1 MQHLHKTIAEIS
13 SISSHI
19 DDLHVIKLM
28 NQLND
33 LQKVKTIVIS
43 ERNYN
48 TLKSL
53 GSFGQSFDDVI
64 TNVLQQIKEQ
74 ED

>member
-1 MQHLHKTIAEIS
+1 
-13 SISSHI
+13 
-19 DDLHVIKLM
+19 M

-43 ERNYN
+43 ETNYKK
-48 TLKSL
+48 LKGL
-53 GSFGQSFDDVI
+53 GTMGDSFDS
-64 TNVLQQIKEQ
+64 VLGRVLEQVTGEQ